1 MKKILFLGASHHQVP
16 SIKYALNAGYWVLT
30 SDNIEQNPG
39 HKLAHKSFNISTLEK
54 EKLLHIAKKEK
65 INGIL
70 APGSDLSMLTCS
82 YIANKLRLPS
92 NSYACIKS
100 LVYKS
105 KFRKLLSQNNLQNI
119 DFKKFDYKNDK
130 GIEKFLKKNEKRY
143 IVKPIDSNGSKGIS
157 VLNLNKNFKEKIEN
171 AFNVSNTKQII
182 IEEYLSKKK
191 PQVCGDGYYQDGKII
206 FIYFGNGH
214 FYNNKNFMAPWGE
227 TFPSSHNKE
236 ILDIAKNKL
245 ELVLQLSGFSR
256 GPFNFDL
263 IITKD
268 NKVFILEIGPRSG
281 GNFIPTVIK
290 KQTGVDMIGA
300 EVEASINKEFR
311 FKPKVTKKNQ
321 FFGSYILHSRQY
333 SGKFNKI
340 SFLNNINNYIEQ
352 ITLYKK
358 RGHLIEPFSS
368 ADKAIGNII
377 IKTKTIK
384 KMRSLFDNGLHDY
397 FKIHIF

>member
-30 SDNIEQNPG
+30 SDNINQNPG

-54 EKLLHIAKKEK
+54 EKLLHIAKKER

-70 APGSDLSMLTCS
+70 APGSDLSTLTCS

-92 NSYACIKS
+92 NSYACVKN
-100 LVYKS
+100 LVYKF
-105 KFRKLLSQNNLQNI
+105 KFRKLLKQNNLQNI
-119 DFKKFDYKNDK
+119 PFKLFDYANYKE
-130 GIEKFLKKNEKRY
+130 IEKFLSKNKKKY

-157 VLNLNKNFKEKIEN
+157 ILNRNFNEKIKN
-171 AFNVSNTKQII
+171 AFNFSNKKQII
-182 IEEYLSKKK
+182 IEECLSKKK
-191 PQVCGDGYYQDGKII
+191 PQICGDGYYQDGKII
-206 FIYFGNGH
+206 FIYFGDGH
-214 FYNNKNFMAPWGE
+214 FYNDKNFMAPWGE

-236 ILDIAKNKL
+236 ILDVAKNKL
-245 ELVLQLSGFSR
+245 ESILQLSGFSR
-256 GPFNFDL
+256 GPFNFDV

-281 GNFIPTVIK
+281 GNFIPTIIK

-300 EVEASINKEFR
+300 EVEASINKEFK
-311 FKPKVTKKNQ
+311 FNPKAMKKNQ
-321 FFGSYILHSRQY
+321 FFGSYMLHSRKQ

-340 SFLNNINNYIEQ
+340 SFLNNINNYIDQ

-377 IKTKTIK
+377 IKTKTIR
-384 KMRSLFDNGLHDY
+384 KMRSLFDNGLHDN

>member
-30 SDNIEQNPG
+30 SDNINQNPG

-54 EKLLHIAKKEK
+54 EKLLYIAKKER

-70 APGSDLSMLTCS
+70 APGSDLSTLTCS
-82 YIANKLRLPS
+82 YIANRLRLPS
-92 NSYACIKS
+92 NSYACVKN
-100 LVYKS
+100 LVYKF
-105 KFRKLLSQNNLQNI
+105 KFRKLLKQNNLQNI
-119 DFKKFDYKNDK
+119 PFKLFDYANYKE
-130 GIEKFLKKNEKRY
+130 IEKFLSKNKKKY

-157 VLNLNKNFKEKIEN
+157 ILNRNFNEKIKN
-171 AFNVSNTKQII
+171 AFNFSNKKQII
-182 IEEYLSKKK
+182 IEECLSKKK
-191 PQVCGDGYYQDGKII
+191 PQICGDGYYQDGKII
-206 FIYFGNGH
+206 FIYFGDGH
-214 FYNNKNFMAPWGE
+214 FYNDKNFMAPWGE

-236 ILDIAKNKL
+236 ILDVTKNKL
-245 ELVLQLSGFSR
+245 ESILQLSGFSR
-256 GPFNFDL
+256 GPFNFDV

-281 GNFIPTVIK
+281 GNFIPTIIK

-300 EVEASINKEFR
+300 EVEASINKEFK
-311 FKPKVTKKNQ
+311 FNPKAMKKNQ
-321 FFGSYILHSRQY
+321 FFGSYMLHSRKQ

-340 SFLNNINNYIEQ
+340 SFLNNINNYIDQ

-377 IKTKTIK
+377 IKTKTIQ
-384 KMRSLFDNGLHDY
+384 KMRSLFDNGLHDNI
-397 FKIHIF
+397 KIHIF

>member
-30 SDNIEQNPG
+30 SDNINQNPG

-54 EKLLHIAKKEK
+54 EKLLHIAKKER

-70 APGSDLSMLTCS
+70 APGSDLSTLTCS
-82 YIANKLRLPS
+82 YIANRLRLPS
-92 NSYACIKS
+92 NSYACVKN
-100 LVYKS
+100 LVYKF
-105 KFRKLLSQNNLQNI
+105 KFRKLLKQNNLQNI
-119 DFKKFDYKNDK
+119 PFKLFDYANYKE
-130 GIEKFLKKNEKRY
+130 IEKFLSKNKKKY

-157 VLNLNKNFKEKIEN
+157 ILNRNFNEKIKN
-171 AFNVSNTKQII
+171 AFNFSNKKQII
-182 IEEYLSKKK
+182 IEECLSKKK
-191 PQVCGDGYYQDGKII
+191 PQICGDGYYQDGKII
-206 FIYFGNGH
+206 FIYFGDGH
-214 FYNNKNFMAPWGE
+214 FYNDKNFMAPWGE

-236 ILDIAKNKL
+236 ILDVTKNKL
-245 ELVLQLSGFSR
+245 ESILQLSGFSR
-256 GPFNFDL
+256 GPFNFDV

-281 GNFIPTVIK
+281 GNFIPTIIK

-300 EVEASINKEFR
+300 EVEASINKEFK
-311 FKPKVTKKNQ
+311 FNPKAMKKNQ
-321 FFGSYILHSRQY
+321 FFGSYMLHSRKQ

-340 SFLNNINNYIEQ
+340 SFLNNINNYIDQ

-377 IKTKTIK
+377 IKTKTIQ
-384 KMRSLFDNGLHDY
+384 KMRSLFDNGLHDNI
-397 FKIHIF
+397 KIHIF